1 MVDYCFVLILQLI
14 LILQDP
20 LQLEKREG
28 LKDEGDLM
36 FKLECIQ
43 QQQDIENN
51 RLVHIMIPENPEI
64 WWLSIAVSL
73 SVISDFCKQSGAYKG
88 GLDPRPPTRAAPDGG
103 HPYKKYLKI
112 SLLPLIKKVIKKALI
127 NTAFSESISM
137 I

>member
-1 MVDYCFVLILQLI
+1 MMDYCFVLILQLI

-36 FKLECIQ
+36 FKLDCIQ

-51 RLVHIMIPENPEI
+51 RLVYIIIPENPEI

-73 SVISDFCKQSGAYKG
+73 SVKFRFLQAIRGVQGGAG
-88 GLDPRPPTRAAPDGG
+88 SPPLPTRAAPDGR

-112 SLLPLIKKVIKKALI
+112 SLLPLIKK
-127 NTAFSESISM
+127 SY
-137 I
+137 